1 MSERVRGGTVAL
13 ECLRRTMTRGAT
25 GFASALLPRLLL
37 VVCGLLL
44 ASCGKTSN
52 PPTAISTV
60 RIAAAADLRFALEE
74 VVAAFNKTEP
84 GIKVQATYG
93 SSGNLSTQLANG
105 APFDVFLSADRSYAH
120 RLVEQGVAA
129 ADSEFV
135 YAIGQ
140 LALWV
145 PSTSPLD
152 LDKLGMQAVIDPA
165 VRRVAIANPE
175 HAPYGRAAEA
185 AFRSFGVYDLVRER
199 LALGENVAQAAQFVE
214 SGAADVGVIALPLA
228 MAPAMRHKGRH
239 WVVPRDA
246 FPPLAQTGVVLR
258 SAIDPAAA
266 KRFCQFLSSQPCR
279 EILAR
284 FGFLSPEE

>member
-1 MSERVRGGTVAL
+1 MLRTPYGGLGAL
-13 ECLRRTMTRGAT
+13 
-25 GFASALLPRLLL
+25 F
-37 VVCGLLL
+37 VVCCLLL
-44 ASCGKTSN
+44 AGCGKEPSTSAGDAAETTPSA
-52 PPTAISTV
+52 PPGNATV

-74 VVAAFNKTEP
+74 VAAEFNKTKP
-84 GIKVQATYG
+84 DVKVTATYG
-93 SSGNLSTQLANG
+93 SSGNLSTQIANG

-120 RLVEQGVAA
+120 RLVEQGIAA

-145 PSTSPLD
+145 PSTSTLD
-152 LDKLGMQAVIDPA
+152 LDKLGIKAVVDPS
-165 VRRVAIANPE
+165 VRKVAIANPG

-199 LALGENVAQAAQFVE
+199 LVLGENVAQAAQFAE
-214 SGAADVGVIALPLA
+214 SGAADVGVIPLPLA
-228 MAPAMRHKGRH
+228 MAPAMQHKGRH
-239 WVVPRDA
+239 WVVPCEA
-246 FPPLAQTGVVLR
+246 FPRLDQTGVVLR
-258 SAIDPAAA
+258 SAADPDAA
-266 KRFCQFLSSQPCR
+266 KRFCQFLSSQRCR